1 MEDPGHLAFAEAI
14 EGTFAAEESM
24 IGEEEK
30 QPAEI
35 VEALAGVQDVERFLN
50 ALEDLPVAELPDG
63 KPYGIL
69 PFLAPGEELALL
81 VAFQDGLFGYPQNA
95 GGLLCR
101 DAAAFVLGQ
110 FPPAGNA

>member
-24 IGEEEK
+24 IGEEERHA
-30 QPAEI
+30 AEI
-35 VEALAGVQDVERFLN
+35 VEALAGVEDVERLLN

-69 PFLAPGEELALL
+69 PFLAPSDESALINRDDPMHHLAQSWI
-81 VAFQDGLFGYPQNA
+81 A
-95 GGLLCR
+95 R
-101 DAAAFVLGQ
+101 
-110 FPPAGNA
+110 